1 MRDFSMR
8 RRTRDTSRRSSTGAV
23 PRATRPLSAALP
35 LSATLPLSAALILAL
50 ALVAGCSGPVELR
63 PGGTPRPTIISMG
76 ELDRRGHAV
85 VGSMVLCLTAP
96 GSVEVT
102 AVTPVNPAGPITVVA
117 YALRFH
123 FGPLIGSAYGDLAS
137 VGVQPDHIVDAPC
150 VESSG
155 EGYELVLELATAP
168 ATNASADGWLI
179 TYTTAGASRQTSFP
193 LGVLLCATAPAGEP
207 VCTRT

>member
-23 PRATRPLSAALP
+23 PRAARPLSAAFPMSAALP

-102 AVTPVNPAGPITVVA
+102 AVTPVNPCLLYT
-117 YALRFH
+117 
-123 FGPLIGSAYGDLAS
+123 S
-137 VGVQPDHIVDAPC
+137 DA
-150 VESSG
+150 
-155 EGYELVLELATAP
+155 
-168 ATNASADGWLI
+168 AD
-179 TYTTAGASRQTSFP
+179 
-193 LGVLLCATAPAGEP
+193 E
-207 VCTRT
+207 

>member
-123 FGPLIGSAYGDLAS
+123 FGPLIGSAYGDLAR
-137 VGVQPDHIVDAPC
+137 VCVQPHHLLDALSLITICSGRPAVQCGSRGARDHIKKNKKKA
-150 VESSG
+150 G
-155 EGYELVLELATAP
+155 EGP
-168 ATNASADGWLI
+168 
-179 TYTTAGASRQTSFP
+179 
-193 LGVLLCATAPAGEP
+193 
-207 VCTRT
+207 